1 MILPDFMALV
11 SAPSWVSMAPNV
23 LYVGWSNR
31 TRIPTDVKEAVV
43 WDSFVLLVF
52 GSLVMVL

>member
-1 MILPDFMALV
+1 MPATWALHA
-11 SAPSWVSMAPNV
+11 SRYGSLETITTAPV
-23 LYVGWSNR
+23 L
-31 TRIPTDVKEAVV
+31 